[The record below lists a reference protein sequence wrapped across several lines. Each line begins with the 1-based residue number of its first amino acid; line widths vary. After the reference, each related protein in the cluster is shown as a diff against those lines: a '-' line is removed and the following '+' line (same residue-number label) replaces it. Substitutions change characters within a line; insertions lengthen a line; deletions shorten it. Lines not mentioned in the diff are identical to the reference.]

1 MIYVILNLA
10 GINPCTALLSKLLL
24 FVPNC
29 FAYYNEC
36 SDVDNAA
43 NELVRNEMNLCV
55 YSMSVKQG
63 RTFSCVMFQF
73 YSDFL

>member
-36 SDVDNAA
+36 SDVDNA
-43 NELVRNEMNLCV
+43 VGK
-55 YSMSVKQG
+55 S
-63 RTFSCVMFQF
+63 
-73 YSDFL
+73 